1 MSSSSF
7 REQVRAGAYVVGTF
21 LKTTSH
27 QVVEVL
33 GRSGLDFMVIDAE
46 HAPFDRS
53 SLDLSILAARSTG
66 LNALVRIPDHSEATI
81 LQALDSGAMGVV
93 IPHVKSADDA
103 RSMFLKT
110 RYRQGVRGFSN
121 SPRAGEYGGIGLTAH
136 VDRSDKEV
144 VAICQIE
151 DREGIEA
158 IDQIAAVEEIDG
170 LFIGRA
176 DLALSYGLSDV
187 NHPQIIEAVR
197 KTCVAGKKAGKSVG
211 IFIGDVSEAQGYM
224 EMGITFFVVASDQ
237 SILRAQA
244 ADIASRFRA
253 TANNSPRRSS
263 PTPGEFS

>member
-7 REQVRAGAYVVGTF
+7 REHIRAGAFSVGTF
-21 LKTTSH
+21 LKTASH

-53 SLDLSILAARSTG
+53 SLDLSILAARSAG

-81 LQALDSGAMGVV
+81 LQALDIGAAGVV
-93 IPHVKSADDA
+93 IPHIKSADDA
-103 RSMFLKT
+103 RLMFRKT
-110 RYRQGVRGFSN
+110 RYREGVRGFSN
-121 SPRAGEYGGIGLTAH
+121 SPRAGEYGGTGLATH

-158 IDQIAAVEEIDG
+158 IDQIASVEEIDG

-187 NHPQIIEAVR
+187 NHPQVVEAVL
-197 KTCVAGKKAGKSVG
+197 KTCEAGKKAGKAVG
-211 IFIGDVSEAQGYM
+211 IFIGDVGEAQRYIELGVS
-224 EMGITFFVVASDQ
+224 FFVVGSDQ

-244 ADIASRFRA
+244 AEICAQFRA
-253 TANNSPRRSS
+253 AASKSS
-263 PTPGEFS
+263 PTRHV